1 MMQRKEGTGLDTNE
15 RKFGPAAV
23 LGLCGALLVGLV
35 LGTTVIPWA
44 ANRIEE
50 ARRSPSSVLGNVIDV
65 EDLKGP
71 DGKFVILEYPAE
83 AAAEYAQIGD
93 LDELVV
99 ESVEKYVVTEEDV
112 EDNVRSWTA
121 YYGKETDVTEGTV
134 AEGDRV
140 YMKYSASKDGE
151 ALEGYSSDGAVIM
164 IGSADEPEGF
174 SEAIAGM
181 AVGGKKTFKASFQ
194 DDWPDED
201 VAGVK
206 DVDFE
211 VEVLSIKVVPELTDE
226 NVKDFTD
233 GMYASVADFKAYIR
247 DSLESVD
254 TEAYESEIYAEV
266 QQALFAASSFRTMPA
281 ELLKW
286 YASVQMYYYQMEADK
301 ANVTVEVYL
310 DGMGLGDDPERVANA
325 IADSGKEAIQ
335 GYALLTAVADK
346 VGITVD
352 DEADFEALEYRKAEL
367 MSVFGADSAD
377 DAAEQYNPANVRND
391 VRNEKT
397 IKWLVENVRQE
408 HTEDTSGS
416 TGDSGEPV
424 EKPVESVEN
433 EGS

>member
-1 MMQRKEGTGLDTNE
+1 MDTNE

-83 AAAEYAQIGD
+83 AAAEYAQVGD
-93 LDELVV
+93 LDGLVV
-99 ESVEKYVVTEEDV
+99 EPVEKYVVTEEDI
-112 EDNVRSWTA
+112 EDNIRSWAA
-121 YYGKETDVTEGTV
+121 YYGKETDVTEGVV
-134 AEGDRV
+134 AEGDRA

-174 SEAIAGM
+174 SEAVVGM
-181 AVGGKKTFKASFQ
+181 AVGEKKSFKASFQ

-201 VAGVK
+201 VAGTK

-211 VEVLSIKVVPELTDE
+211 VEILSIKAVPELTDGSVTE
-226 NVKDFTD
+226 FTD
-233 GMYASVADFKAYIR
+233 GMYESVADFRAYIR
-247 DSLESVD
+247 ESLEAVD
-254 TEAYESEIYAEV
+254 AEAYESEVYAEI
-266 QQALFAASSFRTMPA
+266 QQALFAASSFRTMPV
-281 ELLKW
+281 ELLRW

-301 ANVTVEVYL
+301 AGVTVEAYL

-335 GYALLTAVADK
+335 GYALLTAVADEA
-346 VGITVD
+346 GITVD

-367 MSVFGADSAD
+367 MSVFTALNPDEAT
-377 DAAEQYNPANVRND
+377 EQYTEANVKND

-408 HTEDTSGS
+408 HMEDTGGS
-416 TGDSGEPV
+416 AGDSGEPV